1 MTKKLRDMQEQIENK
16 RVAAVELLNSGD
28 LEGARKMRDEM
39 KNLQESFK
47 LAEELQSDEEDLIA
61 ASAKPVKKKDKVS
74 AFDAFVSAF
83 KNFGRESKLDD
94 ETVQVL
100 NSTTMTEGVPEDGGL
115 TVPQDIRVEVKE
127 LRREGVALEKY
138 VNVEPVSTLTGSRN
152 IEVDADHTPFDNVD
166 EAAEFPEIDGPQ
178 FKKIEYKVK
187 KKGGILKVTR
197 ELFQDTGI
205 ALKGYLVRWLTK
217 KTRATRNF
225 LIIKKLNEITAGEE
239 VEVVEFDD
247 LKDIFNVK
255 LDPAIAATSIVVTN
269 QEGFN
274 YLDKMKNSDGKYVVQ
289 PDPVQKSKRLLFG
302 IHPIEVIPSRTMPVV
317 GGKAP
322 IYFGDLNEA
331 LTIFDRETMSIEFN
345 DQADS
350 FWKKDITG
358 IKVRER
364 LDIQAVDDE
373 AVVKGLIDAGSE
385 QGTLDLII
393 GHYNQILS
401 QALLL
406 HQKLLLMKRVRR
418 LRKKRVNDH
427 ASKN

>member
-74 AFDAFVSAF
+74 ALDAFVSAF

-100 NSTTMTEGVPEDGGL
+100 NSTTMTQGVPEDGGL

-385 QGTLDLII
+385 PRNPRPDSRTLQSDIVAGTIATPEIAVDEK
-393 GHYNQILS
+393 
-401 QALLL
+401 A
-406 HQKLLLMKRVRR
+406 
-418 LRKKRVNDH
+418 KK
-427 ASKN
+427 ATKKKSE

>member
-385 QGTLDLII
+385 PRNPGPDNRTLQSDIVAGTIVTPEIAVDEK
-393 GHYNQILS
+393 G
-401 QALLL
+401 
-406 HQKLLLMKRVRR
+406 
-418 LRKKRVNDH
+418 KKTTKKK
-427 ASKN
+427 SE

>member
-94 ETVQVL
+94 ETIQVL
-100 NSTTMTEGVPEDGGL
+100 NSTTMTQGVPEDGGL

-239 VEVVEFDD
+239 VEVAEFDD

-317 GGKAP
+317 GGEAP

-331 LTIFDRETMSIEFN
+331 VTIFDRETMSIEFN

-373 AVVKGLIDAGSE
+373 AVIKGLIDAESE
-385 QGTLDLII
+385 PKNPATDPQTV
-393 GHYNQILS
+393 
-401 QALLL
+401 
-406 HQKLLLMKRVRR
+406 KLNAQTIAEGAVNESEIANSET
-418 LRKKRVNDH
+418 KKKDTKKK
-427 ASKN
+427 SE

>member
-16 RVAAVELLNSGD
+16 RVAAIELLNSGD

-39 KNLQESFK
+39 KNIQESFK
-47 LAEELQSDEEDLIA
+47 LAEELQGDEEDLIA
-61 ASAKPVKKKDKVS
+61 ANAKPIKKKENVS

-100 NSTTMTEGVPEDGGL
+100 NSTTMTQGVPEDGGL

-225 LIIKKLNEITAGEE
+225 LIIKKLNEITEGEE
-239 VEVVEFDD
+239 VEVAEFDD

-274 YLDKMKNSDGKYVVQ
+274 YLDKMKNSDGKYVIQ
-289 PDPVQKSKRLLFG
+289 PDPIQKSKRLLFG
-302 IHPIEVIPSRTMPVV
+302 IHPIEVVPSRTMPVV
-317 GGKAP
+317 DGKAP

-331 LTIFDRETMSIEFN
+331 VTIFDRETMSIEFN

-373 AVVKGLIDAGSE
+373 AVIKGVIDAGSE
-385 QGTLDLII
+385 PKNPEPNTRTLQSEIVTDTIDTPDI
-393 GHYNQILS
+393 SIDEKG
-401 QALLL
+401 
-406 HQKLLLMKRVRR
+406 
-418 LRKKRVNDH
+418 KK
-427 ASKN
+427 ATKKKSE

>member
-100 NSTTMTEGVPEDGGL
+100 NSTTMTQGVPEDGGL

-239 VEVVEFDD
+239 VEVAEFDD

-255 LDPAIAATSIVVTN
+255 LDPAIAATSIVLTN

-274 YLDKMKNSDGKYVVQ
+274 YLDKMKNSDGKYVIQ

-302 IHPIEVIPSRTMPVV
+302 IHPIEVVPSRTMPVV
-317 GGKAP
+317 DGKAP

-331 LTIFDRETMSIEFN
+331 VTIFDRETMSIEFN

-373 AVVKGLIDAGSE
+373 AVIKGLIDAGSE
-385 QGTLDLII
+385 PKNPEPDTRTLQSDIVAGTIDTPEITVDEK
-393 GHYNQILS
+393 S
-401 QALLL
+401 
-406 HQKLLLMKRVRR
+406 
-418 LRKKRVNDH
+418 KK
-427 ASKN
+427 ATKKKSE

>member
-16 RVAAVELLNSGD
+16 RVAAIELLNSGD

-39 KNLQESFK
+39 KNIQESFK
-47 LAEELQSDEEDLIA
+47 LAEELQGDEEDLIA
-61 ASAKPVKKKDKVS
+61 ANAKPIKKKEKVS

-100 NSTTMTEGVPEDGGL
+100 NSTTMTQGVPEDGGL

-225 LIIKKLNEITAGEE
+225 LIIKKLNEITEGEE
-239 VEVVEFDD
+239 VEVAEFDD

-274 YLDKMKNSDGKYVVQ
+274 YLDKMKNSDGKYVIQ
-289 PDPVQKSKRLLFG
+289 PDPIQKSKRLLFG
-302 IHPIEVIPSRTMPVV
+302 IHPIEVVPSRTMPVV
-317 GGKAP
+317 DGKAP

-331 LTIFDRETMSIEFN
+331 VTIFDRETMSIEFN

-364 LDIQAVDDE
+364 LDIQSVDDE
-373 AVVKGLIDAGSE
+373 AVIKGVIDAGSE
-385 QGTLDLII
+385 PKNPEPNVRTLQSEIVAEPIDTPDISI
-393 GHYNQILS
+393 DEKG
-401 QALLL
+401 
-406 HQKLLLMKRVRR
+406 
-418 LRKKRVNDH
+418 KK
-427 ASKN
+427 ATKKKSE

>member
-28 LEGARKMRDEM
+28 LEGARRMRDEM

-47 LAEELQSDEEDLIA
+47 LAEELQGDEEDLIA
-61 ASAKPVKKKDKVS
+61 ANAKPIKKKEKVS
-74 AFDAFVSAF
+74 AFDAFISSF

-100 NSTTMTEGVPEDGGL
+100 NSTTMTQGVPEDGGL

-138 VNVEPVSTLTGSRN
+138 VNVEPVSTLTGARN

-166 EAAEFPEIDGPQ
+166 EAAEFPQIDGPQ

-205 ALKGYLVRWLTK
+205 ALKSYLVRWLTK

-239 VEVVEFDD
+239 VEVAEFDD

-255 LDPAIAATSIVVTN
+255 LDPAIAATSIVLTN

-274 YLDKMKNSDGKYVVQ
+274 YLDKMKNSDGKYVIQ

-302 IHPIEVIPSRTMPVV
+302 IHPIEVVPSRTMPVV
-317 GGKAP
+317 DGKAP

-331 LTIFDRETMSIEFN
+331 VTIFDRETMSIEFN
-345 DQADS
+345 ELGDS
-350 FWKKDITG
+350 FWKFDTTG

-373 AVVKGLIDAGSE
+373 AVIKGLIDAGSE
-385 QGTLDLII
+385 PKNPVPDPQTVKVNAQTIAEAAVNASDIAK
-393 GHYNQILS
+393 S
-401 QALLL
+401 ET
-406 HQKLLLMKRVRR
+406 KMKDT
-418 LRKKRVNDH
+418 KKK
-427 ASKN
+427 SE

>member
-100 NSTTMTEGVPEDGGL
+100 NSTTMTQGVPEDGGL

-239 VEVVEFDD
+239 VEVAEFDD
-247 LKDIFNVK
+247 LKDVFNVK

-302 IHPIEVIPSRTMPVV
+302 IHPIEVIPSRTMPIV

-331 LTIFDRETMSIEFN
+331 VTIFDRETMSIEFN

-373 AVVKGLIDAGSE
+373 AVIKGLIDAGSE
-385 QGTLDLII
+385 PKNPKPDTHTLQSDLVAGDIDTPEI
-393 GHYNQILS
+393 AVDEKG
-401 QALLL
+401 
-406 HQKLLLMKRVRR
+406 
-418 LRKKRVNDH
+418 KK
-427 ASKN
+427 ATKKKSE

>member
-61 ASAKPVKKKDKVS
+61 ANAKPIKKKEKVS
-74 AFDAFVSAF
+74 AFDAFISSF

-100 NSTTMTEGVPEDGGL
+100 NSTTMTQGVPEDGGL

-239 VEVVEFDD
+239 VEVAEFDD

-255 LDPAIAATSIVVTN
+255 LDPAIAATSIVLTN

-274 YLDKMKNSDGKYVVQ
+274 YLDKMKNSDGKYVIQ

-302 IHPIEVIPSRTMPVV
+302 IHPIEVVPSRTMPVV
-317 GGKAP
+317 DGKAP

-331 LTIFDRETMSIEFN
+331 VTIFDRETMSIEFN

-373 AVVKGLIDAGSE
+373 AVIKGLIDAGSE
-385 QGTLDLII
+385 PKNPEPDTRTLQSDIVAGTIDTPEITVDEK
-393 GHYNQILS
+393 S
-401 QALLL
+401 
-406 HQKLLLMKRVRR
+406 
-418 LRKKRVNDH
+418 KK
-427 ASKN
+427 ATKKKSE

>member
-16 RVAAVELLNSGD
+16 RVAAIELLNSGD

-47 LAEELQSDEEDLIA
+47 LAEELQGDEEDLIVA
-61 ASAKPVKKKDKVS
+61 NAKPIKKKEKVS

-94 ETVQVL
+94 ETVQIL
-100 NSTTMTEGVPEDGGL
+100 NSTTITQGVPEDGGL

-225 LIIKKLNEITAGEE
+225 LIIKKLNEITEGEE
-239 VEVVEFDD
+239 VQVVEFDD

-274 YLDKMKNSDGKYVVQ
+274 YLDKMKNSDGKYVIQ
-289 PDPVQKSKRLLFG
+289 PDPIQKSKRLLFG
-302 IHPIEVIPSRTMPVV
+302 IHPIEVVPSRTMPVV
-317 GGKAP
+317 DGKAP

-331 LTIFDRETMSIEFN
+331 VTIFDRETMSIEFN

-373 AVVKGLIDAGSE
+373 AVIKGVIDAGSE
-385 QGTLDLII
+385 PKNPEPNVRTLQSEIVAEPIDTPDISI
-393 GHYNQILS
+393 DEKG
-401 QALLL
+401 
-406 HQKLLLMKRVRR
+406 
-418 LRKKRVNDH
+418 KK
-427 ASKN
+427 ATKKKSE